1 MVDNKTFSWSKLEHR
16 LLISAI
22 SMTSAGKIVQSFLT
36 KCFLCSLFL
45 ITDLSAS
52 AKPWEIQEKT
62 VKVIFEEFY
71 IQGDAEKEAG
81 RKPIPMMDRGRAD
94 YQASCQ
100 VDFIKGI
107 CIPCYKLLN
116 RLIPET
122 EPLLEKCQENLQTWE
137 TIMVDKSV

>member
-1 MVDNKTFSWSKLEHR
+1 M
-16 LLISAI
+16 
-22 SMTSAGKIVQSFLT
+22 FLT
-36 KCFLCSLFL
+36 LPFFLV
-45 ITDLSAS
+45 TDLSAS